1 MLKIKISVG
10 WNMPFQSD
18 SGSNKLSIYNFTNTK
33 DNIYNNKKFY
43 INSEVEEPDFWFI
56 IENTDSRKVE
66 KVKINKDNIIFL
78 GSETRYE
85 PSYFLLNSK
94 REFLSQFDTI
104 YSPNYLNLKNSIN
117 EPAFLNWKLRGDPFE
132 EHFKESDIEFF
143 KLR

>member
-10 WNMPFQSD
+10 WNMPFQSIQVVT
-18 SGSNKLSIYNFTNTK
+18 NCLFLILQIQRTIFITIKNF
-33 DNIYNNKKFY
+33 F
-43 INSEVEEPDFWFI
+43 INSKVEEPDFWFI
-56 IENTDSRKVE
+56 VENTDSRKVE
-66 KVKINKDNIIFL
+66 KVKINRNNIIFL

-117 EPAFLNWKLRGDPFE
+117 EPAFLNWKLRRR
-132 EHFKESDIEFF
+132 SIW
-143 KLR
+143 RTV